1 MDFPGHPASPPAS
14 TLDGASEATALG
26 AAAPVRTP
34 TRPAIVVEGLTRRY
48 GSFTAVNAVS
58 FEVGTGEVFGFLGP
72 NGAGKSTTIGMLCT
86 LLRPT
91 DGRATVNGYDVARQA
106 DAVRRSIGMIF
117 QDPSLD
123 NYLTAQENL
132 DFHAFAYD
140 VPSSE
145 ARQRS
150 AALLEMVELT
160 ERRNDLVKT
169 FSGGMKR
176 RLEIARGLL
185 HRPRVLFLDEPTLGL
200 DPQTRGH
207 IWEYILGLRQRE
219 GVTLF
224 LTTHY
229 MDEAENCDRIAII
242 DHGQIVA
249 LDTPAGLKA
258 GVGGDVVVLEVDD
271 VAQAREE
278 IRAALAVDPEVRD
291 HTLRLEVPRGD
302 EVIPRLVRAV
312 SVGIRSINV
321 HRPTL
326 DDVFLKLTGRAIR
339 EEEASSTDQMRQMG
353 QIWGGRRR

>member
-1 MDFPGHPASPPAS
+1 MEIATNGIAAGPPPGSA
-14 TLDGASEATALG
+14 
-26 AAAPVRTP
+26 
-34 TRPAIVVEGLTRRY
+34 PAIVVERLTRRF
-48 GSFTAVNAVS
+48 GTFTAVDGVS

-91 DGRATVNGYDVARQA
+91 DGHAAVNGFDVARQA

-140 VPSSE
+140 VPSVE

-207 IWEYILGLRQRE
+207 IWQYILDLRKRE

-249 LDTPAGLKA
+249 LDTPAGLKS
-258 GVGGDVVVLEVDD
+258 GVGGDVVQLETDD
-271 VAQAREE
+271 PVRARDE
-278 IRAALAVDPEVRD
+278 IQAALSLDTEIHDR
-291 HTLRLEVPRGD
+291 TIRLEVPRGD
-302 EVIPRLVRAV
+302 EVIPVLVRAL
-312 SVGIRSINV
+312 SVGIDSINV
-321 HRPTL
+321 RRPTL

-339 EEEASSTDQMRQMG
+339 DEDASATDQLRQMG
-353 QIWGGRRR
+353 QLWSGRRR

>member
-1 MDFPGHPASPPAS
+1 M
-14 TLDGASEATALG
+14 E
-26 AAAPVRTP
+26 PV
-34 TRPAIVVEGLTRRY
+34 TRPAAIVVDGLTRTF
-48 GSFTAVNAVS
+48 GSFIAVDDVS

-86 LLRPT
+86 LLRPSA
-91 DGRATVNGYDVARQA
+91 GRAVVNGYDVARES
-106 DAVRRSIGMIF
+106 DEVRRSIGMIF

-140 VPSSE
+140 VPSAE
-145 ARQRS
+145 AQQR
-150 AALLEMVELT
+150 AAELLEMVELT
-160 ERRNDLVKT
+160 ERRKDLVKT

-200 DPQTRGH
+200 DPQTREH
-207 IWEYILGLRQRE
+207 IWQYILDLRQRE

-242 DHGQIVA
+242 DHGKIVA
-249 LDTPAGLKA
+249 LDTPAGLKSR
-258 GVGGDVVVLEVDD
+258 VGGDVVLLRTDD
-271 VAQAREE
+271 DARAREE
-278 IRAALAVDPEVRD
+278 IRSALGLEAEVRD
-291 HTLRLEVPRGD
+291 GALRIETAHGD
-302 EVIPRLVRAV
+302 EVVPRLVRAV
-312 SVGIRSINV
+312 SVGINSIAV

-326 DDVFLKLTGRAIR
+326 DDVFIKLTGRAIR
-339 EEEASSTDQMRQMG
+339 DEEASSTETMRQMG
-353 QIWGGRRR
+353 QMWSGRRR